1 MSQASLLYGRSEKE
15 GGGEGGGEAAQ
26 AARGRR
32 LDPERLKL
40 QVRLLLHT
48 VDEILG

>member
-40 QVRLLLHT
+40 QVRLLL
-48 VDEILG
+48 DIPSMRS